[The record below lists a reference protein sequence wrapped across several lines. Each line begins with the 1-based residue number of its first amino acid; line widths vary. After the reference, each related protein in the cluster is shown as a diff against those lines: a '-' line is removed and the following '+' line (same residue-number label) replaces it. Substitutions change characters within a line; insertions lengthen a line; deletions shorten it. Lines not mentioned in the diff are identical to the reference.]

1 MDKNKKKTL
10 TISSNFKK
18 KIDTSTISRDGK
30 KTYSIEKK
38 KPFRESKNFNK
49 STTTNNL
56 NKNDFSKKE
65 VS

>member
-38 KPFRESKNFNK
+38 KPFRESKF
-49 STTTNNL
+49 
-56 NKNDFSKKE
+56 
-65 VS
+65 